1 MLAKNHRPISDI
13 EMQVTL
19 AKKLDIEL
27 AGEDHQTRQAA
38 RKFISSIATVL
49 RNENTESILRS
60 RFLCLL
66 GDGSTDKSIIEQ
78 ESVFVRHCDQGIP
91 KTSHIDVVAL
101 EHCNADGVVAG
112 LLKGLES
119 RSLKMDNLKDPS
131 KPGPT
136 MVCGNFDGASV
147 NMGEHE
153 GVGAKL
159 KRDYDMGWLI
169 VMWCVAHRIELAIL
183 DAVKTNPAISKFE
196 QQLKSVLGFYDKYH
210 AKNRREAKALAE
222 VFDEVFVHLPPIK
235 EQRWAASKVR
245 ADQAMR
251 KDYHVVVSHL
261 TNVAA
266 GTPGHN
272 QEVREIKAGAYLK
285 DITSPKFLYTLHF
298 LIDVLEIVKKLSLT
312 FQSDDLL
319 IFEVPEKIQACIVSL
334 LALKSIPGPNMKI
347 FMESYDRQGRKFKA
361 EGGGFVDLTGH
372 CPVLDYTDASTRKI
386 LDDMVKYLK
395 TRFKDF
401 LGETGPVKAF
411 KIFNYD
417 LYPNDNESLAVHGAE
432 DLVTLL
438 THFKQLFSEEEIAQA
453 QVEFPGF
460 KTCLAQY
467 RGQSPTTVYKFFL
480 RSAYEGSNV
489 RFPVMMKLV
498 ELMLVV
504 SCSTAKVERSFSQL
518 NLIKTPLRQ
527 SMSQDLL
534 QDLMIIQMEGPSL
547 ADFDPLPAIEHYLT
561 SGQRARHNL
570 IFDEPEEAGPSA
582 AYMQGAARLAEMSKL

>member
-1 MLAKNHRPISDI
+1 
-13 EMQVTL
+13 
-19 AKKLDIEL
+19 
-27 AGEDHQTRQAA
+27 
-38 RKFISSIATVL
+38 
-49 RNENTESILRS
+49 
-60 RFLCLL
+60 
-66 GDGSTDKSIIEQ
+66 
-78 ESVFVRHCDQGIP
+78 
-91 KTSHIDVVAL
+91 
-101 EHCNADGVVAG
+101 
-112 LLKGLES
+112 
-119 RSLKMDNLKDPS
+119 
-131 KPGPT
+131 

-159 KRDYDMGWLI
+159 KRDFDMDWLI

-235 EQRWAASKVR
+235 DQRWVASKVR

-272 QEVREIKAGAYLK
+272 QDTREIKAGAYLK
-285 DITSPKFLYTLHF
+285 EITSPKFLYMLHF
-298 LIDVLEIVKKLSLT
+298 LIDVLQIVKKLSLS

-334 LALKSIPGPNMKI
+334 LALKSIPGPTMKI
-347 FMESYDRQGRKFKA
+347 FMESYDPKNRRFKA
-361 EGGGFVDLTGH
+361 EGGGFVDLTGP
-372 CPVLDYTDASTRKI
+372 CPKLDYTDKSTHKI

-401 LGETGPVKAF
+401 LSETGPVKAF

-417 LYPNDNESLAVHGAE
+417 LYPNDNESLAVHGAG

-438 THFKQLFSEEEIAQA
+438 THFKELFDEEEIAQA
-453 QVEFPGF
+453 QAEFPGF

-467 RGQSPTTVYKFFL
+467 RGQSPTTVYKFLL
-480 RSAYEGSNV
+480 RSSYESSNV

-498 ELMLVV
+498 EIMLVV

-518 NLIKTPLRQ
+518 NLIKTPQRE
-527 SMSQDLL
+527 SMLQDLL
-534 QDLMIIQMEGPSL
+534 QDLMIIQMEGPPL
-547 ADFDPLPAIEHYLT
+547 EDFDPLPAIEHYLT
-561 SGQRARHNL
+561 SCQGTRHNL
-570 IFDEPEEAGPSA
+570 MFANSEPVVAGPSFVQL
-582 AYMQGAARLAEMSKL
+582 QGAARLAEVSKL